1 LAELIANTPGYRV
14 IARKRVT
21 MTVAG
26 MASQTGHS
34 KLIDADPI
42 ALESIERRK
51 WIEHQDRAFVRQL
64 RAAILS
70 GLETPAGVLGHQRHG
85 PSLQQRKAER
95 RASRGAEIGNRANG
109 PEL

>member
-1 LAELIANTPGYRV
+1 MLAWLSSKSPGLPAPRW
-14 IARKRVT
+14 
-21 MTVAG
+21 
-26 MASQTGHS
+26 TGRT
-34 KLIDADPI
+34 KAIDADPI
-42 ALESIERRK
+42 SVEIIELRK
-51 WIEHQDRAFVRQL
+51 WIEGQDRAFVSQL
-64 RAAILS
+64 RAAILR